1 MKRPIW
7 QRAFFGEVLWK
18 DMTTT
23 QKVANVAFF
32 GASGGVFA
40 LMMLYAIP
48 LIFVVAGGTLFA
60 FRYRKLL
67 KAEQ

>member
-7 QRAFFGEVLWK
+7 QRALFGEVLWK

-23 QKVANVAFF
+23 MKVANVV
-32 GASGGVFA
+32 GGVLT
-40 LMMLYAIP
+40 LMVFMSFGL
-48 LIFVVAGGTLFA
+48 LFVVFAGVVFA
-60 FRYRKLL
+60 FRYRKIL

>member
-7 QRAFFGEVLWK
+7 QRVFFGEVLWK
-18 DMTTT
+18 DKTTT
-23 QKVANVAFF
+23 AKALDVA
-32 GASGGVFA
+32 GYIFA
-40 LMMLYAIP
+40 LMMLMK
-48 LIFVVAGGTLFA
+48 LGLLFVVAAGALFT

>member
-7 QRAFFGEVLWK
+7 QRVFFGEVLWK

-23 QKVANVAFF
+23 LKVANVV
-32 GASGGVFA
+32 GWVVA
-40 LMMLYAIP
+40 LMMFITLPVIV
-48 LIFVVAGGTLFA
+48 LLFGGALFA
-60 FRYRKLL
+60 YRYRKLL

>member
-1 MKRPIW
+1 MTRPIW
-7 QRAFFGEVLWK
+7 QRALFGEVLWK
-18 DMTTT
+18 DMTTAT
-23 QKVANVAFF
+23 KVANVV
-32 GASGGVFA
+32 GGVFA

-48 LIFVVAGGTLFA
+48 LIFVVAGGALFA

>member
-7 QRAFFGEVLWK
+7 QRALFGEVLWK
-18 DMTTT
+18 DMTTK
-23 QKVANVAFF
+23 QKVANVV
-32 GASGGVFA
+32 GGVLS
-40 LMMLYAIP
+40 LMMFMSFGVL
-48 LIFVVAGGTLFA
+48 FVVAVGTLFA